1 MVSGLGLY
9 QPGNSVFHRLP
20 AGAKLAGLLVLAVAT
35 VGISK
40 IWWLPL
46 IGCLFVLAC
55 YRFGGFSVGEA
66 IKQVRP
72 MAFILAF
79 MMVANTIAF
88 GWQQALG
95 IVAMIVM
102 LMASAAL
109 VTLTTRTSDL
119 MAVVVKICR
128 PLRRFGVDPDRVG
141 LALTLGIRCVPLVA
155 GLARGVREAQL
166 ARGNQKSW
174 RAFAVPLL
182 ISAIRDAQRLGDAL
196 VARGVDDD

>member
-1 MVSGLGLY
+1 MVNGLGLY
-9 QPGNSVFHRLP
+9 QPGNSVFHRMP
-20 AGAKLAGLLVLAVAT
+20 AGAKLAGLLVLAVLT
-35 VGISK
+35 WGISK

-46 IGCLFVLAC
+46 VGCILVAGC
-55 YRFGGFSVGEA
+55 YRLGGFGVREA
-66 IKQVRP
+66 IQQVRP

-88 GWQQALG
+88 GWRQALG
-95 IVAMIVM
+95 IVAMVVL

-109 VTLTTRTSDL
+109 VTLTTRTGDL
-119 MAVVVKICR
+119 MAVVVKICG
-128 PLRRFGVDPDRVG
+128 PLRRFGLDPDRVG
-141 LALTLGIRCVPLVA
+141 LALTLGIRCIPLVA

-166 ARGNQKSW
+166 ARGNQNSW

-182 ISAIRDAQRLGDAL
+182 ISAIRDGQRLGDAL